1 MSRKPESEYSAGER
15 KFAERVKALKAGK
28 PNAYVY
34 RKNIAVTKDGD
45 FIIGLSYDISLERYS
60 CSAIEHDGIR
70 YNNPCRWNK
79 WGKSLDCDISDLLM
93 GSVHEG
99 VRLI

>member
-1 MSRKPESEYSAGER
+1 MKKDPSNYTAGEQ
-15 KFAERVKALKAGK
+15 KYLACQLALKAGK
-28 PNAYVY
+28 PNAYAYLV
-34 RKNIAVTKDGD
+34 NSAVTKDGD
-45 FIIGLSYDISLERYS
+45 FVIGLSYNMDLQRYS

-70 YNNPCRWNK
+70 YNNPCRWDK
-79 WGKSLDCDISDLLM
+79 QGKSLDCDISDLLM